1 MAEKWYKNSYLRLLT
16 DMHIP
21 DWNEEFMSKFDPEKY
36 VEDMS
41 STGIDTVYLYAN
53 SCVGICNW
61 PTKLG
66 HMHNGHKGQ
75 DRIKALTEGFAAKGI
90 NVIVY
95 INMWSKY
102 IYDMHPDWRCKD
114 PYGRGSAE
122 YMFGQPGRYG
132 VLCPNSPYRDYVLGL
147 VDELCSSYKFK
158 GLWVDMILWRTMCT
172 CDHCKKRFK
181 EETGYDIPNT
191 IDWDAP
197 EWNAYIRK
205 REEWI
210 GEFYDAII
218 AKVKS
223 YDQEHTVLCNCSYF
237 ENRWL
242 GQNLEYYRKSEFV
255 GGDFSQDKETH
266 SFECKLFNSVTAN
279 KPFEF
284 LGSVMD
290 PSLGEH
296 VILKSEEKM
305 KLLMFSCL
313 MNNGRYGFIDGI
325 DPCGTTNPK
334 VIERMKLLAKEE
346 RPYEEYL
353 VPEVEFCSNIGL
365 YVSPDCCVDM
375 RDNKREL
382 YELRDACP
390 HSEAVRGAASILT
403 KKHIPFTV
411 ITKYD
416 IDDLS
421 KFDTIILSETI
432 TLDDEE
438 KAKIRE
444 FAEKGGGIY
453 ASGYVALYDADGNK
467 NAKGALADL
476 LGVEFVGRTEEEVT
490 YMRPENGGIV
500 TGDFTHE
507 HPLSF
512 NHSQTL
518 VKALG
523 EREVLARL
531 TLPYTKPQDET
542 KFASAIANPPGI
554 HTDYPSVV
562 YGKFGKGKVVYSAAC
577 IEAETNYERE
587 DAFIRALS
595 YVLPEKCYFESDAPG
610 CVEITL
616 YKQAERKR
624 YVLNMLNF
632 QKELPPV
639 PVVETTVK
647 VRVEENVKRIFSA
660 PDKTELPFT
669 IENGE
674 ITINVDKL
682 DLFKMIILEY

>member
-1 MAEKWYKNSYLRLLT
+1 MADKWYKNSYLRLLT

-21 DWNEEFMSKFDPEKY
+21 DWNEEFMSKFDPKRY

-41 STGIDTVYLYAN
+41 ATGIDTVYLYAN

-75 DRIKALTEGFAAKGI
+75 DRIKALTEGFSEKGI

-95 INMWSKY
+95 INIWSKY
-102 IYDMHPDWRCKD
+102 VYDLYPQWRCKD
-114 PYGRGSAE
+114 PQGRGSGE
-122 YMFGQPGRYG
+122 YMYDQPGRYG
-132 VLCPNSPYRDYVLGL
+132 VLCLNSPYKDYVLGL

-181 EETGYDIPNT
+181 EETGYDIPDT
-191 IDWDAP
+191 VDWDAP

-205 REEWI
+205 REEWV

-218 AKVKS
+218 EKVKS
-223 YDQEHTVLCNCSYF
+223 YDKEHTVMCNCSYL

-242 GQNLEYYRKSEFV
+242 GENLEYYRKSEFV
-255 GGDFSQDKETH
+255 GGDFNDSRETH
-266 SFECKLFNSVTAN
+266 SLECKLFNSVTAN

-290 PSLGEH
+290 PSLNEH
-296 VILKSEEKM
+296 VILKSEEHM

-334 VIERMKLLAKEE
+334 VLERMKKLAETEK
-346 RPYEEYL
+346 PYEKYL
-353 VPEVEFCSNIGL
+353 IPEVEFCSNVGL
-365 YVSPDCCVDM
+365 YVSPDSIIDM
-375 RDNKREL
+375 RDNKKEL
-382 YELRDACP
+382 FELRYATP
-390 HSEAVRGAASILT
+390 HTDAVRGAASILV
-403 KKHIPFTV
+403 KKHIPFSV

-416 IDDLS
+416 IEALN
-421 KFDTIILSETI
+421 KYDTIILPETI

-438 KAKIRE
+438 KAAIRS
-444 FAEKGGGIY
+444 FVKNGGNIY
-453 ASGYVALYDADGNK
+453 ASGYIALYDDKGIK
-467 NAKGALADL
+467 TPKGALSDL
-476 LGVEFVGRTEEEVT
+476 LGIEFEGRTEEEIT
-490 YMRPENGGIV
+490 YMRPENGGII
-500 TGDFTHE
+500 TGDFTRE

-518 VKALG
+518 VKADG
-523 EREVLARL
+523 DRKILARL

-542 KFASAIANPPGI
+542 KFSSAIANPPGI

-562 YGKFGKGKVVYSAAC
+562 YGEFGKGKVLYTAC
-577 IEAETNYERE
+577 SIESENNYERE

-595 YVLPEKCYFESDAPG
+595 YVLPQKCYFETDAPK

-616 YKQAERKR
+616 YKQEERGR
-624 YVLNMLNF
+624 YILNILNF
-632 QKELPPV
+632 QKELPPIDIHNV
-639 PVVETTVK
+639 TVK
-647 VRVEENVKRIFSA
+647 IRVEDEIKRIFTA
-660 PDKTELPFT
+660 PDEKDMPFNC
-669 IENGE
+669 ENGE
-674 ITINVDKL
+674 ITIHIDKL
-682 DLFKMIILEY
+682 QLFKMIVLEY